1 MLADPVPERAGG
13 ERKTAAAK
21 LIADE
26 AALPQVD
33 GLPGRAH
40 AGPGRE

>member
-1 MLADPVPERAGG
+1 MLADPLPEPAGG
-13 ERKTAAAK
+13 ERKAAAAK

-26 AALPQVD
+26 AALPQMN
-33 GLPGRAH
+33 GFPGGAH